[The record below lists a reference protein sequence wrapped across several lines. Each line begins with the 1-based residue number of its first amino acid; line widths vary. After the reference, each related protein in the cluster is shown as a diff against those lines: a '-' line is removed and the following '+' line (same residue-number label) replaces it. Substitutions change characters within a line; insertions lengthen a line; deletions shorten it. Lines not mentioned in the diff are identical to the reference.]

1 MWREASFRPS
11 LIKEKDMK
19 GIDKLL
25 RARIEEWLAKESHT
39 ADELVDGA
47 TMMLQCSRNVA
58 MFNTVMRKPSHFEG
72 KIAYELKKH
81 LAYLQDDLNLDDVKE
96 LEQSVLPAVE
106 KEVEEVE
113 KDSSV
118 RGKRADHDSLPQHI
132 QDLWTKNAERYKKIK
147 QAHETCKTLTAACD
161 RYEYTKAIA
170 ELWTAYKKD
179 FDTYD
184 NYVAGTEDENADAPA
199 TEEVQLS
206 ADDVKAIKAARPY
219 ISKNLPKLLELVA
232 AAKADGFTDKQQE
245 ELESLRGKIQERV
258 DVLLRTG
265 QAISDDVR
273 SQLTAA
279 DITLETTDTD
289 GQGEGHSDDIPS
301 AES

>member
-1 MWREASFRPS
+1 
-11 LIKEKDMK
+11 MK

-39 ADELVDGA
+39 AEELAEGA
-47 TMMLQCSRNVA
+47 TLMLQCSRNVA

-81 LAYLQDDLNLDDVKE
+81 LTYLQDDLNLDDVKE

-106 KEVEEVE
+106 KEVEETE
-113 KDSSV
+113 KEGGA
-118 RGKRADHDSLPQHI
+118 RGKRADHGSLPQHI
-132 QDLWTKNAERYKKIK
+132 QDLWEKNAERYKKIK

-184 NYVAGTEDENADAPA
+184 HYVAGSEDESGDTPA
-199 TEEVQLS
+199 AEEAQLS
-206 ADDVKAIKAARPY
+206 VEDVKAIDAARPY
-219 ISKNLPKLLELVA
+219 ISKNLPKLTDLVA
-232 AAKADGFTDKQQE
+232 ASKADGFAEAQQE
-245 ELESLRGKIQERV
+245 KLESLRGKIQDRV

-265 QAISDDVR
+265 QVISDEIR
-273 SQLTAA
+273 SQLVSAG
-279 DITLETTDTD
+279 ITLETTDSD
-289 GQGEGHSDDIPS
+289 GQGEEHSDDIPS
-301 AES
+301 AE